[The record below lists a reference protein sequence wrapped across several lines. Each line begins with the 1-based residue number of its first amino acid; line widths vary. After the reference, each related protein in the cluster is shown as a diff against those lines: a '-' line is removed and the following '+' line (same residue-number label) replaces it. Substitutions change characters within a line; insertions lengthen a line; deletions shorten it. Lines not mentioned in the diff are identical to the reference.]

1 MGKIRP
7 DYIKNN
13 CNEIYNI
20 YSDQITTN
28 FETNKELLIKITD
41 IKSKKLRNRMAGY
54 LVNLKKKEG
63 RIIIPP
69 KKEKKART
77 KKERKKNRK
86 RQDKKW
92 IG

>member
-1 MGKIRP
+1 MGKVRA

-13 CNEIYNI
+13 CKEIYHY
-20 YSDQITTN
+20 YSNEVTTD
-28 FETNKELLIKITD
+28 FESNKQLLMKVTD
-41 IKSKKLRNRMAGY
+41 VKNKRLKNRMAGY
-54 LVNLKKKEG
+54 LVIIKKKEG